1 MTPRVVGIHRYPVK
15 SMQGEEPDRVWVDA
29 RGVAGD
35 RTYAVRDVATGL
47 VASAK
52 YPRRWA
58 ALLAVSARFARG
70 PADGPHVELTAV
82 DGSVIRGDDPDVDRW
97 LTAHLDRAATLV
109 TTAPAGVCYE
119 LEWPEV
125 ADLAPDQVIEHTR
138 TGTSPDGR
146 PVSTLQVSPKVPG
159 TYHDVAPVALLT
171 TASLRSAAARHPT
184 GDWQLARFRPN
195 FVLDVPGTAFV
206 ENEWHGRRLRLGSAV
221 LEVEA
226 PTARCVMTTLPQ
238 TSLPEDRSILRAL
251 ARANRHPVEPH
262 GRFAC
267 LGAYAS
273 VVTPGHVTLGDEMAL
288 LDATAPIS
296 S

>member
-1 MTPRVVGIHRYPVK
+1 LTPRVIGIHRYPVK
-15 SMQGEEPDRVWVDA
+15 SMRGEEPDRVWVDA
-29 RGVAGD
+29 LGVAGD
-35 RTYAVRDVATGL
+35 RAFAVRDVATGL

-58 ALLAVSARFARG
+58 GLLAVSARI
-70 PADGPHVELTAV
+70 ADAGHVELTGA
-82 DGSVIRGDDPDVDRW
+82 DGSAGRGDDPDVDRW
-97 LTAHLDRAATLV
+97 LTAHLDRAVTL
-109 TTAPAGVCYE
+109 AGAAQQGACYE

-125 ADLAPDQVIEHTR
+125 VDLAPDRVIEYTR

-171 TASLRSAAARHPT
+171 TASLRTAAARHPG
-184 GDWQLARFRPN
+184 GDWQVDRFRPN
-195 FVLDVPGTAFV
+195 FVLDVPGDGFA
-206 ENEWHGRRLRLGSAV
+206 ENEWHGRRLRLGDAV

-238 TSLPEDRSILRAL
+238 TSLPEDRSILRTL
-251 ARANRHPVEPH
+251 ARANRRMVEPH

-267 LGAYAS
+267 FGAYAS
-273 VVTPGHVTLGDEMAL
+273 VVTPGHVTLGAEVEL
-288 LDATAPIS
+288 LDAAPPTS